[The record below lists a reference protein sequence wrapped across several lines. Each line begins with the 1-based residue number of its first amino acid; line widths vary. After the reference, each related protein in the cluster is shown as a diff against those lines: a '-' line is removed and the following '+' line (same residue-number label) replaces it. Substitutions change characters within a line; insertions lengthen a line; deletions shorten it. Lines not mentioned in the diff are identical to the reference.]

1 MKPAAG
7 AWARHPERLALALR
21 LGDLALLAASAQ
33 AASVLHFGHGVTA
46 APPIHLLLLGA
57 ACALAALLL
66 PRFGLYELNDVRAQ
80 WPLVGL
86 LALTSAG
93 TLALA
98 VLFGALGG
106 ELGALSRLWLAL
118 WWALA
123 ATTQCALHLGTHA
136 LLQRAWRAGHARIRV
151 LIIGDG
157 AADELCRR
165 VRQAGDGRYQ
175 IQALC
180 RTHGAG
186 HAAPPGVDLVA
197 DTRLVPDYVARYPVE
212 QIWLA
217 LPLSDGRD
225 IVSLQYLLRDTLV
238 DIRWLQDIRDLQ
250 ILSLHGRVLFGFPV
264 LDLNC
269 LCPSHWQ
276 RIEKYLFD
284 KAVALAALLVLTP
297 LMLLI
302 AAAIKFDSPGPVLF
316 VQPRIGLNGRQ
327 FNVYKFRSMWVQ
339 QQDSSA
345 QATRADPRVTAIGRL
360 LRRTSLDELPQFVN
374 VLRGEMSVVGP
385 RPHALSHT
393 ELYRKLLD
401 VYMVRHRAKPG
412 ITGWAQI
419 NGARGETDTPDKMMR
434 RVQLDLYYIQH
445 WSLWMDLR
453 IVLWTAVKG
462 WTGKQVY

>member
-1 MKPAAG
+1 MSPTSG
-7 AWARHPERLALALR
+7 QWARHPDRLAVALR
-21 LGDLALLAASAQ
+21 LGDLALLAA
-33 AASVLHFGHGVTA
+33 G
-46 APPIHLLLLGA
+46 
-57 ACALAALLL
+57 ALALVLL
-66 PRFGLYELNDVRAQ
+66 PRLGLYELDDVRAR
-80 WPLVGL
+80 WPLVGRL
-86 LALTSAG
+86 VLASAA

-98 VLFGALGG
+98 VLFGALSGG
-106 ELGALSRLWLAL
+106 LGALSRLWLAL

-123 ATTQCALHLGTHA
+123 ATTLCAWHLGMQA
-136 LLQRAWRAGHARIRV
+136 LLRRAWRAGQARIRV
-151 LIIGDG
+151 LVIGDA

-165 VRQAGDGRYQ
+165 VRQGGDGRYQ

-180 RTHGAG
+180 HPRRAG
-186 HAAPPGVDLVA
+186 RPVPPGIDRVA
-197 DTRLVPDYVARYPVE
+197 HPRLVPGYVARYPVE

-225 IVSLQYLLRDTLV
+225 VVTLQHLLRNTLV
-238 DIRWLQDIRDLQ
+238 DIRWLQDTRDLQ
-250 ILSLHGRVLFGFPV
+250 ILSQHSQTLFGFPV

-269 LCPSHWQ
+269 LCPGHWQ
-276 RIEKYLFD
+276 LIEKYLFD
-284 KAVALAALLVLTP
+284 KAVALAALLALAP

-302 AAAIKFDSPGPVLF
+302 AAAIKLDSPGPVLF
-316 VQPRIGLNGRQ
+316 VQPRVGLNGRQ
-327 FNVYKFRSMWVQ
+327 FNVYKFRSMWTG
-339 QQDSSA
+339 QDGDA

-360 LRRTSLDELPQFVN
+360 LRRTSLDELPQFLN

-385 RPHALSHT
+385 RPHALPHT
-393 ELYRKLLD
+393 EQYRKLLD

-462 WTGKQVY
+462 WTGDHVY